1 MADHTQELTWV
12 LQIVTARLR
21 ELGMIDSDIEDIIS
35 TIRKDVAKSI
45 NGISSSAYGR
55 QDAEFPLVT
64 ALRQAVQNNRSIR
77 RYLGN
82 MKQND
87 EAFMG
92 IFVQLESRIAIVSGK
107 YCCATEMIKS
117 IEVILVAFCSGKET
131 VSFLMAPHV
140 LRYQ

>member
-1 MADHTQELTWV
+1 
-12 LQIVTARLR
+12 
-21 ELGMIDSDIEDIIS
+21 MIDSDIEDIIS

-107 YCCATEMIKS
+107 YWCDARIRWRNT
-117 IEVILVAFCSGKET
+117 
-131 VSFLMAPHV
+131 
-140 LRYQ
+140 R